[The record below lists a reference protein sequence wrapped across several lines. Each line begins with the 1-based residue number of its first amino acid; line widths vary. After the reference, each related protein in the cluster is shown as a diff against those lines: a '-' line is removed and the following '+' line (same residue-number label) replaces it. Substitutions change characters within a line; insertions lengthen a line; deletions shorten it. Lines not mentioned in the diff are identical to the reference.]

1 MEEDGHDEGAGLG
14 LSCFPSVWK
23 FGYLLISQEHESL
36 LLIDLV
42 LFGRKHADLGI
53 NSRECRE

>member
-53 NSRECRE
+53 NSRE